1 MGILQTISKLFEG
14 KPITSNKKG
23 NSDYYTMMCCLKL
36 QTLHHFQCQQYHKR
50 GIELA
55 QELRKVLSTDFDFWY
70 AAPF

>member
-1 MGILQTISKLFEG
+1 
-14 KPITSNKKG
+14 
-23 NSDYYTMMCCLKL
+23 MMYCLKL
-36 QTLHHFQCQQYHKR
+36 QTLPHFQCQQYHKR